1 MNNENIFSLN
11 NNAYSNNNDILLE
24 VVKKLE
30 NIVTDLNK
38 SNKIDVIINRIKDI
52 IIIINKVIIENQKNI
67 ELIRKDIK
75 ELNNNVIENFNKLK
89 SNNKDDNL
97 KDSELKYEGSL
108 KDNMKEGK
116 GILYFDDGGRY
127 KGEFKKNKADG
138 KGIMYYSGGSRY
150 EGDFKDNKRD
160 GKGIYHYESG
170 SRYEGNLEKEL
181 KKEKEYIIMK
191 MVIDMKGIL
200 KMIIQ
205 MEKE

>member
-1 MNNENIFSLN
+1 MDNGNIFNLN

-24 VVKKLE
+24 VVQKLE

-38 SNKIDVIINRIKDI
+38 SNEMDIIINRIKDI
-52 IIIINKVIIENQKNI
+52 IIIVNKVITENQKNI

-75 ELNNNVIENFNKLK
+75 ELNTNMSENFNKLK

-200 KMIIQ
+200 KMII
-205 MEKE
+205 